1 MTVERTRPEPSA
13 NRWMPELVPPPP
25 ERRWGVLVAPSPE
38 ETATSAAQPE
48 AAQPEISN
56 TNQRTVDEAES
67 DPPSM
72 ASTASRRPF
81 RRRYLISAFTLL
93 AGAVAAALLLHSI
106 GQDSNPRVTASP
118 AAPPSTTATP
128 SAPPPP
134 SFAEGGA
141 CPVSTAANIVTGNG
155 PGGATSGTDA
165 ILALQHAFYVA
176 RSGAAVR
183 AVVEDG
189 ALGFGSAEKIQDG
202 INTVPPGT
210 VHCLMIRE
218 DVPGQYYVEVT
229 ERRPNNSVAVYRQA
243 ITTVE
248 VAGST
253 LIHSYTALE

>member
-48 AAQPEISN
+48 TSN
-56 TNQRTVDEAES
+56 ANQRPVDEAES
-67 DPPSM
+67 DQS
-72 ASTASRRPF
+72 STASTSPRRN
-81 RRRYLISAFTLL
+81 RRWYAMSGVAL
-93 AGAVAAALLLHSI
+93 VAAGGVAVALLLRSI
-106 GQDSNPRVTASP
+106 GQDSNPPVAT
-118 AAPPSTTATP
+118 PSTTAPTTTALTAP
-128 SAPPPP
+128 VPPP
-134 SFAEGGA
+134 FAEGGP
-141 CPVSTAANIVTGNG
+141 CPVSTVANVVTGNG
-155 PGGATSGTDA
+155 PGGTANGTDA

-210 VHCLMIRE
+210 LHCLMIRE

-243 ITTVE
+243 ITTADVS
-248 VAGST
+248 GRT